1 MADFFEMGGYAA
13 YVWPAYAVF
22 FVVLGL
28 EALMPLM
35 QRKRVLAEIRGRLKR
50 RQARSADLRDASAP

>member
-1 MADFFEMGGYAA
+1 MADFFAMGGYAA

-28 EALMPLM
+28 EALAPLT
-35 QRKRVLAEIRGRLKR
+35 QRKHVLADIRGRLER
-50 RQARSADLRDASAP
+50 RQARSADAREGGAP